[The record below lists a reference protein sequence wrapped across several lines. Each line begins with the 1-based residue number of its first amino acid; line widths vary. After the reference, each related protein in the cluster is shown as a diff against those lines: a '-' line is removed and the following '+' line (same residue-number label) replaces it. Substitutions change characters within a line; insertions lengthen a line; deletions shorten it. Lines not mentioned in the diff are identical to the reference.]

1 MTIPPFVEAAIES
14 VITVMPLAARPALD
28 DVFRLL
34 ALAKIPLVVLR

>member
-1 MTIPPFVEAAIES
+1 MAIPPLVEAAIES
-14 VITVMPLAARPALD
+14 VIEVASLAARPALD